1 VNIKIEKFEGPLS
14 LLLKLI
20 EQEEL
25 DITKISLASIADEYV
40 ELVKSSKVIDPEEI
54 ADFLVIAARL
64 LYLKSKALLPYL
76 YVEEDEED
84 ANELEQQLRLY
95 KEFLDATKVVEK
107 MLGSKKFMYV
117 REFNRKVILNK
128 IKSFSPPKNLKQ
140 EDLKNVFE
148 EFLTRMKPPE
158 KLKEQVMERKI
169 SLEEKILSIQKILLN
184 KIRVSFTKIMNE
196 AESKSEII
204 VSFLAMLELM
214 RQREV
219 MLTQNEMFGEII
231 IEKC

>member
-1 VNIKIEKFEGPLS
+1 MNIKIEKFEGPLS